1 MFRRSEKIWKYY
13 PKSVLA
19 LSHEEALYLNEF
31 LLKVRHTSY
40 YISLME
46 IIDLQRYRLI
56 RKKNII
62 RRMLTM
68 DFDKQKFLFLFN
80 KN

>member
-31 LLKVRHTSY
+31 LLKVRHTKY
-40 YISLME
+40 YINLME

-56 RKKNII
+56 RKRNII
-62 RRMLTM
+62 QRMLTM

>member
-31 LLKVRHTSY
+31 LSKVRHTKY

-62 RRMLTM
+62 QRMLTM
-68 DFDKQKFLFLFN
+68 DFDKQKFLFVLN